1 MRTTVKWR
9 CPRKYHVWATKSSVI
24 KIRKQT
30 RRGEW
35 EREKFPFLYVNASLL
50 AASLD
55 VYAIRQV
62 VASTVQLDVTTICTI
77 TLTYSSISRSR
88 RKDEIFFLFPHL
100 IIRIYIHIRI
110 CHFSNTQKGTR
121 LIEYSSTLYCC
132 CHHHEDKMNSCCL
145 LLLLLLL
152 TSFHAASRNQ
162 REKKNQSEIYAR
174 FSRHGKDEMVI
185 TGVER
190 RSNGWRMKFV
200 RLCLRSKAV
209 IRQTSWSLSLVFSD
223 EWWWWWWSSRE
234 PVQRRIALKNIHLE
248 LNGWQR

>member
-1 MRTTVKWR
+1 M
-9 CPRKYHVWATKSSVI
+9 YHHAHILEYTE
-24 KIRKQT
+24 KQKK
-30 RRGEW
+30 RRN
-35 EREKFPFLYVNASLL
+35 L
-50 AASLD
+50 
-55 VYAIRQV
+55 
-62 VASTVQLDVTTICTI
+62 
-77 TLTYSSISRSR
+77 
-88 RKDEIFFLFPHL
+88 FLFPHL

-145 LLLLLLL
+145 LLLLLL

-162 REKKNQSEIYAR
+162 RETKNQSEIYAR
-174 FSRHGKDEMVI
+174 FSRHEKDEMVI

-209 IRQTSWSLSLVFSD
+209 IRPTSWSLSLVFHN
-223 EWWWWWWSSRE
+223 EWWWWWSSRE
-234 PVQRRIALKNIHLE
+234 PVQRRIALKYSLRIEWVTTLT
-248 LNGWQR
+248 LKDR